1 MEKAKGVVWDLSDL
15 YPEADEERIE
25 RDMHQALELAKDF
38 RNQYYGKINASDCD
52 TGRLKSALRDYE
64 MLLEKIYRPYVMASL
79 LFSGDGRNDRYK
91 ALLAMAQDIYSRIE
105 NETLF
110 FGLEIQRMPEP
121 QANTILSDPR
131 LGHYRHFIES
141 ERLFT
146 PYTLSEKEEQI
157 INRKNLSGRTAFVN
171 LFDEFTSSFLW
182 ELEIDGE
189 KKTLTDSEMR
199 QLMRHPDADLR
210 YRVKKAHDG
219 KYGENA
225 IIFTNIF
232 GNIIKDHATEMEL
245 RGYEHPMQPSYL
257 RNKVPGDVV
266 ETMMQITAEHYSLAQ
281 KYYELKARVLGVDKL
296 KGSDLYAPVARSQW
310 TIPFNEGRD
319 LVLESFNNFSPE
331 FGSLIEKAFTDRWI
345 DAEVRPGKR
354 GGAFCHGVTP
364 SVHPYV
370 LVNYVDN
377 LDSVYT
383 LAHELGHA
391 LHDLLA
397 GQQQTL
403 LTYHPPLVLAETA
416 SVFAEMLLTRRL
428 LDMELD
434 RETRMQ
440 ILASKL
446 EDFFGTISRQTMY
459 TLFERDA
466 HLEGAKRRLSADELC
481 KLWVERRTEMYGN
494 VVEFL
499 PEERWF
505 WAVIPHF
512 IHTRFYC
519 YAYTFG
525 ALLVLALYHQY
536 EQEGADFI
544 PKYKQLL
551 ASGDS
556 DWPERLVA
564 NVGLDFRKESFWRAG
579 FQVVESLLNE
589 FQDTVKAA

>member
-1 MEKAKGVVWDLSDL
+1 MEKAKGIVWDLSDL
-15 YPEADEERIE
+15 YPDADQTCIEKDIQEALD
-25 RDMHQALELAKDF
+25 LARDF
-38 RNQYYGKINASDCD
+38 RSRYYGKINAVDCD
-52 TGRLKSALRDYE
+52 AARLRAALQDYE
-64 MLLEKIYRPYVMASL
+64 AMLEKIYRPYVMASL
-79 LFSGDGRNDRYK
+79 LFSGDGQNDRYK
-91 ALLAMAQDIYSRIE
+91 ALLAKAQDINSRIE

-110 FGLEIQRMPEP
+110 FGLEIQRMPEDQAKAIIGNP
-121 QANTILSDPR
+121 QI
-131 LGHYRHFIES
+131 GHYRHFIES

-146 PYTLSEKEEQI
+146 PYALSEKEEQI

-182 ELEIDGE
+182 EIEIDGK

-199 QLMRHPDADLR
+199 QLMRHPDAELR
-210 YRVKKAHDG
+210 YRVKKAHDR
-219 KYGENA
+219 KYGDNA

-245 RGYEHPMQPSYL
+245 RGYDDPMQPSYL
-257 RNKVPGDVV
+257 QNKVPAEVV
-266 ETMMQITAEHYSLAQ
+266 ETMMRVTAEHYSLAR
-281 KYYELKARVLGVDKL
+281 KYYELKARVMGMKKL
-296 KGSDLYAPVARSQW
+296 KGSDLYAPVAKSQW
-310 TIPFNEGRD
+310 TIPFDKGRK
-319 LVLESFNNFSPE
+319 LVLDSFNDFSPE
-331 FGSLIEKAFTDRWI
+331 FAGLLEQAFIGRWI

-354 GGAFCHGVTP
+354 AGAFCHGVTP

-370 LVNYVDN
+370 LMNYVDN

-391 LHDLLA
+391 LHDVLA
-397 GQQQTL
+397 GEQQTL
-403 LTYHPPLVLAETA
+403 LTYHPPLVLAETV
-416 SVFAEMLLTRRL
+416 SVFAEMLLTRKL
-428 LDMELD
+428 LNMELD

-466 HLEGAKRRLSADELC
+466 HLEGGQRRLAAEELC
-481 KLWVERRTEMYGN
+481 DMWIKRRTEMYGN
-494 VVEFL
+494 VVDFL

-536 EQEGADFI
+536 EQEGAAFI
-544 PKYKQLL
+544 PKYRRLL
-551 ASGDS
+551 SAGDS
-556 DWPERLVA
+556 DWPEKLVA
-564 NVGLDFRKESFWRAG
+564 DMGLDFRTESFWQAG
-579 FQVVESLLNE
+579 FRVVESLLKE
-589 FQDTVKAA
+589 FEDAVRQA